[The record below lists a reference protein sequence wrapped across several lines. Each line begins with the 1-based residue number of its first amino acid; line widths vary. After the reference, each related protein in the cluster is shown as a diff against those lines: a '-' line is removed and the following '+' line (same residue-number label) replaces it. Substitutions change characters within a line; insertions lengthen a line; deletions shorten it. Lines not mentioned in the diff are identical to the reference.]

1 MLLFSFLFFLF
12 GVRSSRKRA
21 RKVLTRYLFL
31 WFKSQKKPAGAV
43 PQPTDDRRVEKKKGK
58 KKQRKKRKKCKNES
72 KISLLFYSYV
82 SASRS
87 LAPRYVC
94 RAIKTI
100 NQKKARE
107 ARFDHLRQ
115 KKKRARL
122 YYYKK
127 KAQLYILQSSVLCA
141 FTRTEE
147 TAAAAAAAAGKAF
160 IHPRRSPDRQ
170 LLNNK

>member
-1 MLLFSFLFFLF
+1 VVEWKDDGARDMLLFSFLFFLF

-58 KKQRKKRKKCKNES
+58 KKQRKKRKKCKNEL

-100 NQKKARE
+100 N
-107 ARFDHLRQ
+107 
-115 KKKRARL
+115 
-122 YYYKK
+122 
-127 KAQLYILQSSVLCA
+127 
-141 FTRTEE
+141 
-147 TAAAAAAAAGKAF
+147 
-160 IHPRRSPDRQ
+160 
-170 LLNNK
+170 